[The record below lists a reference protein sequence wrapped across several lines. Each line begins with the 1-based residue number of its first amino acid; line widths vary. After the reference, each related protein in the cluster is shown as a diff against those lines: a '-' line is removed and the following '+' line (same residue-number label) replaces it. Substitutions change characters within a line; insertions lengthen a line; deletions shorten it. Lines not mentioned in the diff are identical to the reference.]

1 MRRGTGGLSIS
12 DRLAHLAAEAPD
24 HPAIVEGVTG
34 GSYREVTYRR
44 LFEEV
49 SELAEL
55 FGSWNRDMDGDAVVC
70 HPASLSIG
78 TAEIILAAL
87 CAGVTVLPHAPGMDA
102 DVLSGALGRAG
113 LSGDTRPVRLP
124 GPPGTDRGPGDTVRI
139 ARWERPAE
147 GRRPRYLLATS
158 GSTGIPKLVP
168 FQNFGSY
175 DPRAVP
181 DIVFRTCKWRS
192 GQKQLI
198 MLPLYHIGT
207 MAALVQGVLDRNQV
221 FLASHHDPEELLGA
235 IAEHRIEWLMLTPN
249 YMRHLLAAAERR
261 PECLDSLN
269 GVLHTA
275 LPCPAPLKQAWLDLL
290 GGERLFEMYGGTEG
304 VGVTVISG
312 SEWLEKPGSVG
323 RGLLTEVR
331 IGDARGLERDEDG
344 IGRIYLRRFGA
355 SARTRSAT
363 PWLRTTSDGFVSL
376 GDLGWVDEDGY
387 LFVFDRAA
395 NRAATAG
402 GVTWLG
408 RLSLLLRTH
417 PDILDAECV
426 ALTDADRVE
435 VGMLLVTR
443 DPRAVPDLAELERFC
458 AARAGGHEFPRIHLQ
473 VEEIPRSEI
482 GKPDATAIRA
492 VFDSAGPRH
501 ARTPV
506 TSPSEEKTS
515 PSEEKVPRGSTA

>member
-1 MRRGTGGLSIS
+1 MRRGTGVLSIS
-12 DRLAHLAAEAPD
+12 ERLAELAAEAPD
-24 HPAIVEGVTG
+24 HPAIIEGVTG
-34 GSYREVTYRR
+34 GSYREITYQR

-49 SELAEL
+49 SALAGL

-70 HPASLSIG
+70 HPASLSIE
-78 TAEIILAAL
+78 TAKIILAAL
-87 CAGVTVLPHAPGMDA
+87 CAGVTVLPHAPRIDTE
-102 DVLSGALGRAG
+102 VLSSALGRAG
-113 LSGDTRPVRLP
+113 LSGRTRPARIP
-124 GPPGTDRGPGDTVRI
+124 GSPGTDQGPGATVRI
-139 ARWERPAE
+139 TRWERPTE

-249 YMRHLLAAAERR
+249 YMRHLLPAAVRR
-261 PECLDSLN
+261 PERLDSLN

-290 GGERLFEMYGGTEG
+290 GGERVFEMYGGTEG

-312 SEWLEKPGSVG
+312 SEWTAKPGSVG
-323 RGLLTEVR
+323 RGLLTEIR
-331 IGDARGLERDEDG
+331 IGDARGLERGEDG
-344 IGRIYLRRFGA
+344 IGKIYLRRFGA

-363 PWLRTTSDGFVSL
+363 PWLQSTSDGFVSL
-376 GDLGWVDEDGY
+376 GDMGWVDEDGY
-387 LFVFDRAA
+387 LYVFDRAA
-395 NRAATAG
+395 NQTATAS

-408 RLSLLLRTH
+408 RLSLVLRTH

-426 ALTDADRVE
+426 ALTDAGRVD

-458 AARAGGHEFPRIHLQ
+458 AAQAGGHEFPRIHVQ
-473 VEEIPRSEI
+473 VAEIPRSEI
-482 GKPDATAIRA
+482 GKPDATAIKA
-492 VFDSAGPRH
+492 IFDSTGSPR
-501 ARTPV
+501 ARTPL
-506 TSPSEEKTS
+506 TS